1 MERHSFRIV
10 SGESQICAF
19 RQNFYTRK
27 LGEITVFYTVLN
39 RTLVFYRLAKL
50 KKALEIGF
58 SIKPFSG
65 NPTIWSN
72 TLKHAVADELF
83 ESV

>member
-10 SGESQICAF
+10 SGESQNCAF

-39 RTLVFYRLAKL
+39 RTLVFYRLPKL
-50 KKALEIGF
+50 KKALEIVLVL
-58 SIKPFSG
+58 
-65 NPTIWSN
+65 NLLAA
-72 TLKHAVADELF
+72 TLQYGQTH
-83 ESV
+83 